1 VEKQKNMK
9 EIMLWGERLPVE
21 ALPLADIE
29 YLVNIAKME
38 RPAVEWIWQEMDR
51 VWDALALDNAS
62 ALSGQAIGDFYSH
75 PVWVVNGVFSATD
88 PDSVRHRDSIA
99 SCVGR
104 LGVRRVA
111 DYGGGFGEL
120 AKKLSAVMPQAQIEI
135 VEPYPSKLGML
146 RVEGMAGIK
155 FVKSFDGQYDCVIAQ
170 DVLEH
175 VEQPLALTEQMVQ
188 ATRLGGH
195 LIFANC
201 FFPAIKCHLPTTFY
215 LRHTFAWVVKGM
227 GLKCVGRVVGA
238 DHALVFE
245 KVGTSDKAKT
255 AFLNT
260 VAKVA
265 GPLLNTMGPVLGA
278 IRRRIGV
285 WCP

>member
-1 VEKQKNMK
+1 VENQKNMK

-21 ALPLADIE
+21 ALPQADIE

-38 RPAVEWIWQEMDR
+38 RPAVEWVWQEMDR

-62 ALSGQAIGDFYSH
+62 ALGGQAIGDFYSH

-99 SCVGR
+99 SYVGR

-146 RVEGMAGIK
+146 RVQGIASIK

-195 LIFANC
+195 LICANC
-201 FFPAIKCHLPTTFY
+201 FYPVIKCHLPSTFY
-215 LRHTFAWVVKGM
+215 LRHTFTWVVRGM
-227 GLKCVGRVVGA
+227 GLKCVGRVDGV
-238 DHALVFE
+238 DHALVF
-245 KVGTSDKAKT
+245 KRVGSPDRNVT
-255 AFLNT
+255 ALLSAI
-260 VAKVA
+260 AKVV
-265 GPLLNTMGPVLGA
+265 GPLLNTTIPVLGA
-278 IRRRIGV
+278 IRRRMGM
-285 WCP
+285 

>member
-1 VEKQKNMK
+1 
-9 EIMLWGERLPVE
+9 MLWGERLPVE
-21 ALPLADIE
+21 ALPQADIE
-29 YLVNIAKME
+29 YLIDIAKME
-38 RPAVEWIWQEMDR
+38 RPTVAWMWQEMDR

-62 ALSGQAIGDFYSH
+62 ALGGQAISDFYSH

-99 SCVGR
+99 SYVGR

-120 AKKLSAVMPQAQIEI
+120 AKKLSAVVPQAQIDI

-146 RVEGMAGIK
+146 RVQGMAGIK
-155 FVKSFDGQYDCVIAQ
+155 FVKGFDGQYDCVIAQ

-201 FFPAIKCHLPTTFY
+201 FFPVIKCHLPTTFY

-227 GLKCVGRVVGA
+227 GLKCVGRVDGA

-245 KVGTSDKAKT
+245 KVGTPDKAKT
-255 AFLNT
+255 AFLNAM
-260 VAKVA
+260 AKVA

>member
-1 VEKQKNMK
+1 MK

-21 ALPLADIE
+21 ALPQADIE
-29 YLVNIAKME
+29 YLIDIAKME
-38 RPAVEWIWQEMDR
+38 RPTVAWMWQEMDR

-99 SCVGR
+99 SYVGR

-201 FFPAIKCHLPTTFY
+201 FFPVIKCHLPTTFY

-255 AFLNT
+255 AFLNA

-285 WCP
+285 W

>member
-1 VEKQKNMK
+1 MK

-21 ALPLADIE
+21 ALPQADIE
-29 YLVNIAKME
+29 YLIDIAKME
-38 RPAVEWIWQEMDR
+38 RPTVAWMWQEMDR

-62 ALSGQAIGDFYSH
+62 ALGGQAISDFYSH

-88 PDSVRHRDSIA
+88 PDSIRHRDSIA
-99 SCVGR
+99 SYVSR

-120 AKKLSAVMPQAQIEI
+120 AKKLSAAVPQAQIDI

-146 RVEGMAGIK
+146 RVQGIAGIK
-155 FVKSFDGQYDCVIAQ
+155 FVKGFDGQYDCVIAQ

-175 VEQPLALTEQMVQ
+175 VEQSLALTEQMVQ

-201 FFPAIKCHLPTTFY
+201 FFPVIKCHLPTTFY

-227 GLKCVGRVVGA
+227 GLKCVGRVDGA

-245 KVGTSDKAKT
+245 KVGTPDKAKT
-255 AFLNT
+255 AFLNAM
-260 VAKVA
+260 AKVA

-278 IRRRIGV
+278 IRRRMGV
-285 WCP
+285 

>member
-1 VEKQKNMK
+1 
-9 EIMLWGERLPVE
+9 MLWGERLPVE
-21 ALPLADIE
+21 ALPQADIE
-29 YLVNIAKME
+29 YLIDIAKME
-38 RPAVEWIWQEMDR
+38 RPTVAWMWQEMDR

-62 ALSGQAIGDFYSH
+62 ALGGQAISDFYSH

-99 SCVGR
+99 SYVGR

-120 AKKLSAVMPQAQIEI
+120 AKKLSAVVPQAQIDI

-146 RVEGMAGIK
+146 RVQGMAGIK
-155 FVKSFDGQYDCVIAQ
+155 FVKGFDGQYDCVIAQ

-175 VEQPLALTEQMVQ
+175 VEQPLVLTEQMVQ

-201 FFPAIKCHLPTTFY
+201 FFPVIKCHLPTTFY

-227 GLKCVGRVVGA
+227 GLKCVGRVDGA

-245 KVGTSDKAKT
+245 KVGTPDKAKT
-255 AFLNT
+255 AFLNAM
-260 VAKVA
+260 AKVA

-285 WCP
+285 

>member
-1 VEKQKNMK
+1 MK

-21 ALPLADIE
+21 ALPQADIE
-29 YLVNIAKME
+29 YLIDIAKME
-38 RPAVEWIWQEMDR
+38 RPTVAWMWQEMDR

-62 ALSGQAIGDFYSH
+62 ALGGQAISDFYSH

-99 SCVGR
+99 SYVGR

-120 AKKLSAVMPQAQIEI
+120 AKKLSAVVPQAQIDI

-146 RVEGMAGIK
+146 RVQGMAGIK
-155 FVKSFDGQYDCVIAQ
+155 FVKGFDGQYDCVIAQ

-175 VEQPLALTEQMVQ
+175 VEQPLVLTEQMVQ

-201 FFPAIKCHLPTTFY
+201 FFPVIKCHLPTTFY

-227 GLKCVGRVVGA
+227 GLKCVGRVDGA

-245 KVGTSDKAKT
+245 KVGTPDKAKT
-255 AFLNT
+255 AFLNAM
-260 VAKVA
+260 AKVA

-285 WCP
+285 

>member
-1 VEKQKNMK
+1 MENQKNMK

-21 ALPLADIE
+21 ALPQADIE
-29 YLVNIAKME
+29 YLIDIAKME
-38 RPAVEWIWQEMDR
+38 RPTVAWMWQEMDR
-51 VWDALALDNAS
+51 VWDALVLDNAS

-99 SCVGR
+99 SYVGR

-146 RVEGMAGIK
+146 RVQGIASIK

-195 LIFANC
+195 LICANC
-201 FFPAIKCHLPTTFY
+201 FYPVIKCHLPSTFY
-215 LRHTFAWVVKGM
+215 LRHTFTWVVRGM
-227 GLKCVGRVVGA
+227 GLKCVGRVDGV
-238 DHALVFE
+238 DHALVF
-245 KVGTSDKAKT
+245 KRVGSPDRNVT
-255 AFLNT
+255 ALLSAI
-260 VAKVA
+260 AKVV
-265 GPLLNTMGPVLGA
+265 GPLLNTTIPVLGA
-278 IRRRIGV
+278 IRRRMGM
-285 WCP
+285 

>member
-1 VEKQKNMK
+1 MK

-21 ALPLADIE
+21 ALPQADIE
-29 YLVNIAKME
+29 YLIDIAKME
-38 RPAVEWIWQEMDR
+38 RPTVAWMWQEMDR

-62 ALSGQAIGDFYSH
+62 ALGGQAISDFYSH

-99 SCVGR
+99 SYVGR

-120 AKKLSAVMPQAQIEI
+120 AKKLSAVVPQAQIDI

-146 RVEGMAGIK
+146 RVQGMAGIK
-155 FVKSFDGQYDCVIAQ
+155 FVKGFDGQYDCVIAQ

-201 FFPAIKCHLPTTFY
+201 FFPVIKCHLPTTFY

-227 GLKCVGRVVGA
+227 GLKCVGRVDGA

-245 KVGTSDKAKT
+245 KVGTPDKAKT
-255 AFLNT
+255 AFLNAM
-260 VAKVA
+260 AKVA

-285 WCP
+285 

>member
-1 VEKQKNMK
+1 MK

-21 ALPLADIE
+21 ALPQADIE
-29 YLVNIAKME
+29 YLIDIAKME
-38 RPAVEWIWQEMDR
+38 RPTVAWMWQEMDR

-99 SCVGR
+99 SYVGR

-120 AKKLSAVMPQAQIEI
+120 AKKLSAVVPQAQIDI

-146 RVEGMAGIK
+146 RVQGMAGIK
-155 FVKSFDGQYDCVIAQ
+155 FVKGFDGQYDCVIAQ

-175 VEQPLALTEQMVQ
+175 VEQPLVLTEQMVQ

-201 FFPAIKCHLPTTFY
+201 FFPVIKCHLPTTFY

-227 GLKCVGRVVGA
+227 GLKCVGRVDGA

-245 KVGTSDKAKT
+245 KVGTPDKAKT
-255 AFLNT
+255 AFLNAM
-260 VAKVA
+260 AKVA

-285 WCP
+285 

>member
-1 VEKQKNMK
+1 MK

-21 ALPLADIE
+21 ALPQADIE
-29 YLVNIAKME
+29 YLIDIAKME
-38 RPAVEWIWQEMDR
+38 RPTVAWMWQEMDR

-62 ALSGQAIGDFYSH
+62 ALGGQAISDFYSH

-99 SCVGR
+99 SYVGR

-120 AKKLSAVMPQAQIEI
+120 AKKLSAVVPQAQIDI

-146 RVEGMAGIK
+146 RVQGIAGIK
-155 FVKSFDGQYDCVIAQ
+155 FVKGFDGQYDCVIAQ

-201 FFPAIKCHLPTTFY
+201 FFPVIKCHLPTTFY

-227 GLKCVGRVVGA
+227 GLKCVGRVDGA

-245 KVGTSDKAKT
+245 KVGTPDKAKT
-255 AFLNT
+255 AFLNAM
-260 VAKVA
+260 AKVA

-285 WCP
+285 